1 MATQIKGPAVF
12 VAQFTTPEPPRN
24 TLEGLARWAAELG
37 FKGLQLPAWDRN
49 IIDLDTAAVSQDYCD
64 ELKGKLSGYGLQITE
79 LFALQGQ
86 MIAVHPAL
94 RELFAGFHPPLEGPA
109 LSGWAQGEVKKVID
123 ASSRLGLG
131 GVPVLSGTMAW
142 IMVYPWPQRP
152 AGIVETSYRELAR
165 RWRPVLD
172 YAGDKGLT
180 INFELHPGDDLFD
193 GATFDMFLEYS
204 GQHPAACINYDPSHF
219 LLQQL
224 DLYGFI
230 EIYAQRIKGF
240 HVKDA
245 EFNPSA
251 KQGVYSGMQPWAKR
265 AGRFRTLGDGQ
276 VDFRRVFT
284 LLTEAGFDGWAVL
297 EWEDPIRSADQAARI
312 AARFIEDHL
321 IETARYA
328 FDDFAGSGS
337 DAATHRRILGID
349 G

>member
-1 MATQIKGPAVF
+1 MATQIKGPGVF
-12 VAQFTTPEPPRN
+12 LAQFITDSAPRN
-24 TLEGLARWAAELG
+24 SLEGLAEWASGLG
-37 FKGLQLPAWDRN
+37 FRGVQLPAWDQR
-49 IIDLDTAAVSQDYCD
+49 IIDLDQAAASQDYCD
-64 ELKGKLSGYGLQITE
+64 ELKGRLAAHGLEITE

-86 MIAVHPAL
+86 MMAIHPAL
-94 RELFAGFHPPLEGPA
+94 AELFAGFHPPLEGAA
-109 LSGWAQGEVKKVID
+109 LVEWAQSQVIKAID
-123 ASSRLGLG
+123 ASARLGLK

-172 YAGDKGLT
+172 HARDKGLT
-180 INFELHPGDDLFD
+180 VNFELHPGDDLFD
-193 GATFDMFLEYS
+193 GATFDMFLEYTD
-204 GQHPAACINYDPSHF
+204 QHPAACINYDPSHF

-230 EIYAQRIKGF
+230 ETYGSRIRGF

-251 KQGVYSGMQPWAKR
+251 RQGVYSGMQPWARR
-265 AGRFRTLGDGQ
+265 AGRFRTVGDGQ

-284 LLTEAGFDGWAVL
+284 LLTQVGFDGWAVL

-312 AARFIEDHL
+312 AARFIEERL
-321 IETARYA
+321 IETAQYA
-328 FDDFAGSGS
+328 FDDFAGS
-337 DAATHRRILGID
+337 AADPAAHRRILGIED
-349 G
+349 